1 MKRLSEG
8 ATAVTAVFL
17 LMTTAIAFF
26 FSVNKHLDKNKHR
39 QALEEK
45 DEKYRQLL
53 KESQDELRKKEQE
66 HQDEKGIS
74 PTNTPNPSSYP
85 QPYYDPFIYESR

>member
-17 LMTTAIAFF
+17 LLTTVIAFF

-45 DEKYRQLL
+45 DDKYRLLL
-53 KESQDELRKKEQE
+53 KESQDELRKKEQQL
-66 HQDEKGIS
+66 QDQKGI
-74 PTNTPNPSSYP
+74 TPNRKPQSYP
-85 QPYYDPFIYESR
+85 DPYYDPFIYEDR

>member
-17 LMTTAIAFF
+17 LLTTVITFF

-45 DEKYRQLL
+45 DDKYRLLL

-66 HQDEKGIS
+66 HQDQKGIT
-74 PTNTPNPSSYP
+74 PYPNPD
-85 QPYYDPFIYESR
+85 PYYDPFIYQGR